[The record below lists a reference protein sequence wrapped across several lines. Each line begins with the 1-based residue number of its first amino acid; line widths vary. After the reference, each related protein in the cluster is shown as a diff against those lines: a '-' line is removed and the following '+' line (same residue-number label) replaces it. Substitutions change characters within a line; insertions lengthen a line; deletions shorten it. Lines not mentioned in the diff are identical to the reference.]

1 MSSASLSREEVHAEL
16 NERTSR
22 WSGLPAWIGSLLF
35 HMVAIIVV
43 ALVLYLRPTPP
54 GQADVREVSAAI
66 VLKKID
72 ARGEYYE
79 GEDDRP
85 QMAESAAAGAELSQA
100 EALPNAEEFSADV
113 SAALPDA
120 SFGAQFGDPG
130 TGAGGGNADLSGDG
144 GGPGVRNIEGGK
156 ARTGVFGVESEG
168 YSFVYVFDCS
178 ASMSAPAGRPL
189 AAAKQQLLA
198 SLEALDK
205 THQFQIIFYNREP
218 YVLNLTG
225 IEGKLV
231 FGEEKNKQQAR
242 KFVSAIDAQLNT
254 NHEPALMMAIGM
266 RPDVIFFLT
275 DADDPVLTDEQMRRI
290 ARLNAGGAVINTIEF
305 GTGAPPSR
313 PNFLMRLAHEHGGQ
327 YQYVNV
333 RQLP

>member
-1 MSSASLSREEVHAEL
+1 MQQASLKREEVHAQLYEGG
-16 NERTSR
+16 SR
-22 WSGLPAWIGSLLF
+22 YSGLPAWIGSLLF
-35 HMVAIIVV
+35 HMVAIVVV
-43 ALVLYLRPTPP
+43 ALGLFLRPVPP

-72 ARGEYYE
+72 AAGEYYE
-79 GEDDRP
+79 GEADQP
-85 QMAESAAAGAELSQA
+85 QMAESAAAGAEISQA
-100 EALPNAEEFSADV
+100 EALPSESEFSADV
-113 SAALPDA
+113 SSALPEA

-130 TGAGGGNADLSGDG
+130 EGAGGGNADLSVGG
-144 GGPGVRNIEGGK
+144 GGPGTRNIEGGK

-205 THQFQIIFYNREP
+205 SHQFQIIFYNREP
-218 YVLNLTG
+218 YLLNLTG
-225 IEGKLV
+225 VEGRLV

-242 KFVSAIDAQLNT
+242 KFVASIDAQLNT
-254 NHEPALMMAIGM
+254 NHEPALMMAIRM

-275 DADDPVLTDEQMRRI
+275 DADDPVLTDEQLRRM

-305 GTGAPPSR
+305 GTGAPPAR